1 MGYEKIMGWPN
12 NAGLMSAQTAPCNV
26 DEFVKKLKPGDGYY
40 SDPGVPGGWCRSI
53 GKENISKI
61 REEKKSGKWANSA
74 TGAVF
79 LPEVE

>member
-1 MGYEKIMGWPN
+1 MGWPN